1 MYWETA
7 ATTNVF
13 VNLGGNYLVH
23 AFCNDT
29 CTFALAD
36 TGSVHSIAYAG
47 CSKTLLYRNPIIP
60 FFIQLRGPTSKSS
73 TVLKQTTMKRK
84 INWFVFKV

>member
-13 VNLGGNYLVH
+13 VNSGGNYLVH

-36 TGSVHSIAYAG
+36 TVLHKPYNTIFYTTKGSYEQTLESLGANYDGTQSQLIFFESVSVIAKDLPYW
-47 CSKTLLYRNPIIP
+47 IIEA
-60 FFIQLRGPTSKSS
+60 
-73 TVLKQTTMKRK
+73 
-84 INWFVFKV
+84 

>member
-1 MYWETA
+1 MYSETT

-13 VNLGGNYLVH
+13 VKSGGNYLVH

-29 CTFALAD
+29 CTFVLPD

-47 CSKTLLYRNPIIP
+47 CYKTLLCTNPIIP
-60 FFIQLRGPTSKSS
+60 FFTQLRGPTSKPL
-73 TVLKQTTMKRK
+73 TVLIQTTMELK
-84 INWFVFKV
+84 IN